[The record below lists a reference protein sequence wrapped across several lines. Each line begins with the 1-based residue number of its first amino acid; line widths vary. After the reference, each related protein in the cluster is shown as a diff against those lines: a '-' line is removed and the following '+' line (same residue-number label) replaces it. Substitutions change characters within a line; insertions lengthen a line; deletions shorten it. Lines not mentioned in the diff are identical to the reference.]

1 MKNFELDDQY
11 ICSVTIRK
19 EWGMFDHKKDLTE
32 DDLVKVL
39 KGEDRCSST
48 SCEDHPE
55 FDKLRKQL
63 DQEGYISIWYSVWNG
78 DTVLKPFTL
87 NGVKFKKGE
96 KFCCG
101 AAMSTHLKYEKKK
114 INVKR
119 KSKDTGK

>member
-11 ICSVTIRK
+11 ICSITIRK

-55 FDKLRKQL
+55 FNKLRETL
-63 DQEGYISIWYSVWNG
+63 GADGYISIWRGVWNG
-78 DTVLKPFTL
+78 DTVLKPFTF
-87 NGVKFKKGE
+87 NGYKFKKGE
-96 KFCCG
+96 KFPCG
-101 AAMSTHLKYEKKK
+101 AAMLIHLKYSK
-114 INVKR
+114 KR
-119 KSKDTGK
+119 K